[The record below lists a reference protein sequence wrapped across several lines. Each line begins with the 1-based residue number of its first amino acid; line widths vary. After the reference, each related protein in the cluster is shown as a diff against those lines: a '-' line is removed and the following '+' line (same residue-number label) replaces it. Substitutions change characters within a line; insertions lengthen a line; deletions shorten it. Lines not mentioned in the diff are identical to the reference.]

1 MIWPVPLA
9 PKYGVM
15 TSALPSYS
23 LQPRTPIIMAVSC
36 MKPSPW
42 PLLAYSGSMPQ
53 KSAHSPFSHICTT
66 RWSSVSRKGLQTL
79 KANSGARPFCAK
91 RWLNDPLA
99 RKATVPS

>member
-1 MIWPVPLA
+1 MPEA

-23 LQPRTPIIMAVSC
+23 LQPKTPSIMAVSC

-42 PLLAYSGSMPQ
+42 PLLAYSGSISQ
-53 KSAHSPFSHICTT
+53 RSFHSPACHMRTT
-66 RWSSVSRKGLQTL
+66 SSSRCWRNGLQTL
-79 KANSGARPFCAK
+79 NAYSGARPFCAK
-91 RWLNDPLA
+91 RWLKDPLA